1 VMLFALG
8 AAELIYLF
16 YHRVALG
23 LPLADRPALL
33 LAVLFIVLG
42 VQIFALGLLGELIIF
57 AHAGTSKDYQVEQV
71 VQFPAP
77 VTGDNGPRPA

>member
-1 VMLFALG
+1 VLFLMG
-8 AAELIYLF
+8 AAELLYLL
-16 YHRVALG
+16 YQRVALA

-57 AHAGTSKDYQVEQV
+57 AHAGGSKDYQVDQV
-71 VQFPAP
+71 VQFPAR
-77 VTGDNGPRPA
+77 VMGEGGAGPA